1 MHLDPIEKR
10 LFVLF
15 SHSNLTP
22 VSLLMFLVI
31 SWMQKTIQA
40 SASGRSPKSQQSLE
54 REVIE
59 A

>member
-1 MHLDPIEKR
+1 M
-10 LFVLF
+10 
-15 SHSNLTP
+15 
-22 VSLLMFLVI
+22 SLLMFLVI
-31 SWMQKTIQA
+31 SWMQKTVQA